1 MTNVAVI
8 GAGWSG
14 LAAAVELAAAGTP
27 VTVFETSRQLGGRAR
42 GIPWKGSG
50 LDNGQHILL
59 GAYRDTLRLMRLVG
73 VAPEQALLRLPLRL
87 SIADSFD
94 LQTPALPAPLHLLAA
109 LLRARGL
116 DLRERMAALRFV
128 LRLKLSGFRVAR
140 DLPLSTFLTQHRQPQ
155 RLTQLLWEPLCLA
168 ALNTPL
174 AQASTQVYLN
184 VLRDSFSRARADSD
198 LLLPRSDLSA
208 LFPQAAAEYIAC
220 QGGQVVIGSTVDAIA
235 RHGEAFLLRTPQV
248 EQRFSHVIAA
258 VAPWRLADLA
268 AELPQLA
275 EAVRMAQALHYQPI
289 CTVYLQYAA
298 SVRLPFPMIGLTG
311 GHTQW
316 VLDRSSTHAQHGLLA
331 AVISAEGAYQQLDH
345 ATLAAEIAR
354 ELAAAFPQLTAP
366 LWSKVII
373 DKRATFAC
381 RPDLARPPQHTP
393 LRNFYLAGDY
403 TAGPYPATIEG
414 AVRSG
419 VICARAIIG

>member
-1 MTNVAVI
+1 MTNVAVV

-14 LAAAVELAAAGTP
+14 LAAATELAAAGIP

-42 GIPWKGSG
+42 GIPWHDAG
-50 LDNGQHILL
+50 LDNGQHIML

-73 VAPEQALLRLPLRL
+73 IAPEQALLRLPLRL

-94 LQTPALPAPLHLLAA
+94 LQAPALPAPLHLLAA
-109 LLRARGL
+109 LLGARGL
-116 DLRERMAALRFV
+116 DWRERMAALRFV

-140 DLPLSTFLTQHRQPQ
+140 DLPLSTFLAQHRQPQ

-184 VLRDSFSRARADSD
+184 VLRDSFTHARADSD
-198 LLLPRSDLSA
+198 LLLPRCDLSA
-208 LFPQAAAEYIAC
+208 LFPQAAADYIAR
-220 QGGQVVIGSTVDAIA
+220 QGGQVATGSTVDAIA
-235 RHGEAFLLRTPQV
+235 LHGEAFLLRTPQA

-268 AELPQLA
+268 ADLPQLA
-275 EAVRMAQALHYQPI
+275 ESVRMAQALHYQPI

-311 GHTQW
+311 AHTQW

-354 ELAAAFPQLTAP
+354 ELAAAFPQLTDP
-366 LWSKVII
+366 LWCKVII

-381 RPDLARPPQHTP
+381 RPDLARPPQQTP
-393 LRNFYLAGDY
+393 LRNFHLAGDY

-414 AVRSG
+414 SVRSG